1 MEQSILKSTKKI
13 LGIAEDYTVFDLDII
28 THINSAFSTLTQLG
42 VGPVEG
48 FIIEDDAAL
57 WTDFIDVDVDF
68 QWNSVKSYVFLRVRM
83 LFDPPQTSYL
93 ISASERQI
101 QELEWRLNIHREETD
116 WVDPS
121 PPDYWIE
128 DIHEGSVVEVRDGKR
143 KFVGGAPT

>member
-42 VGPVEG
+42 VGPAEG
-48 FIIEDDAAL
+48 FIIEDDTAL

-116 WVDPS
+116 WVDPN

-128 DIHEGSVVEVRDGKR
+128 DIHEGTVVEVRGGKR

>member
-48 FIIEDDAAL
+48 FIIEDDTAL

-116 WVDPS
+116 WVDPN

-128 DIHEGSVVEVRDGKR
+128 DIHEGTVVEVRGGKR

>member
-13 LGIAEDYTVFDLDII
+13 LGIAEDYTVFDLDIS
-28 THINSAFSTLTQLG
+28 THINSACSTLPQLG

-48 FIIEDDAAL
+48 FIIEDDTAL

-101 QELEWRLNIHREETD
+101 QELEWRLNVHREETD

-128 DIHEGSVVEVRDGKR
+128 DIHEGSVVEVRGGKR

>member
-42 VGPVEG
+42 VGPAEG
-48 FIIEDDAAL
+48 FIIEDDTAL

-101 QELEWRLNIHREETD
+101 QELEWRLNVHREETD

-128 DIHEGSVVEVRDGKR
+128 DIHEGSVVEVRGGKR